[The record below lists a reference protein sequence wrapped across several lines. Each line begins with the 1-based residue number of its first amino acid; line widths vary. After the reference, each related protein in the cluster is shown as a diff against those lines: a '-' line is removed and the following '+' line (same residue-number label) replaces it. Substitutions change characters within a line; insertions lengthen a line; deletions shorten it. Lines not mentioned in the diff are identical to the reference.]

1 MALFTS
7 QREKRLWLA
16 TVLVIAA
23 IFSTLGLAGKWA
35 RQWGNTDLGTG
46 LFILGCLMILVAV
59 VTQGLKKSPGK
70 LEIGISLG
78 IAAIYLLVF
87 TRMTIPAERTHLIE
101 YGVVALL
108 IFEALKER
116 YKQPRPLLVIALFA
130 FLITS
135 LIGVLDEYIQLHLP
149 NRVFDPLDILFNA
162 LAAFL
167 AIGSS
172 LGLWWVRRRR
182 QND

>member
-7 QREKRLWLA
+7 QREKRFWVA
-16 TVLVIAA
+16 TLLVVAA

-35 RQWGNTDLGTG
+35 RQWGNTDLGSG
-46 LFILGCLMILVAV
+46 LFIVCCLMILVAV
-59 VTQGLKKSPGK
+59 ITQGLKKSPGK

-116 YKQPRPLLVIALFA
+116 YKQRRPQLTIALFA

-149 NRVFDPLDILFNA
+149 NRVFDPLDMLFNA

-167 AIGSS
+167 AISANV
-172 LGLWWVRRRR
+172 GLHWASTR
-182 QND
+182 